1 MIRIILFICLSSFIL
16 HRAAEAAV
24 YKFSIERP
32 EMNDSTSD
40 KVIVDSDYNLEDAL
54 QGINIPAEIKKD
66 LVLVE
71 VQYYSN
77 DGKLHQGQLVISKEL
92 RSDVAKIFE
101 IIKKEKFP
109 VAKVIP
115 IVRYDW
121 DDEKSMEDNNSSGF
135 NYRFVAKTKKLSN
148 HSFGKAIDINP
159 LLNPYI
165 RKDLHQPEGSVYD
178 PSRPGTITK
187 NSFLVN
193 EFNKLGWEWGGDWSK
208 SKDYQ
213 HFEKP

>member
-1 MIRIILFICLSSFIL
+1 L